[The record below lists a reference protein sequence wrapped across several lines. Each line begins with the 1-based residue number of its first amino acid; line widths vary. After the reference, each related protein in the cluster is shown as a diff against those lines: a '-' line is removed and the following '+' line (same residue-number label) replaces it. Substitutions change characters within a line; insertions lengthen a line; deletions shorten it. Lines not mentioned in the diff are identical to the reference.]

1 MRKLISAEAEFLLGL
16 LSILL
21 VAFLIPLVVS
31 IRESSSWP
39 FLGYL
44 YLPIGIAITLHALGD
59 TLDPKEKESVLS
71 GMGML
76 GRVLSRKEKEKE
88 KELKETE

>member
-1 MRKLISAEAEFLLGL
+1 MRKLVSAEVEFLLGL

-21 VAFLIPLVVS
+21 VAFLIPLIVS
-31 IRESSSWP
+31 IADSSSWP

-44 YLPIGIAITLHALGD
+44 YLPIGIAVTLHALGD
-59 TLDPKEKESVLS
+59 TLDSKEKESVLS

-76 GRVLSRKEKEKE
+76 GRVLNRKEEE